1 MQNITT
7 EDKPTVPADIVIL
20 KHPNPTWRKTW
31 NQWICLGRIILKVRP
46 VNTEWNILL
55 IKWSAAG
62 CDWPMDWFMH
72 ISGVLWTSFL
82 QWHFS
87 APLHQCRR
95 SKWRK
100 HVAKLLDLSPR
111 EAGGEEKPTMIVQ
124 TGWTGRFYGLL
135 WSSVFWGLWYS
146 YIAVVGCFFCYN
158 RTKKKKFFW
167 FLKS

>member
-7 EDKPTVPADIVIL
+7 EDKPTVPAGIVIL

-72 ISGVLWTSFL
+72 ISSVLWTSFL

-100 HVAKLLDLSPR
+100 HVAKPFWTCPQGKQ
-111 EAGGEEKPTMIVQ
+111 EARRSQ
-124 TGWTGRFYGLL
+124 L
-135 WSSVFWGLWYS
+135 WLFKQDEQEGFMACCGAQSSEDRGTLTQQLWGVFFVIIGQ
-146 YIAVVGCFFCYN
+146 
-158 RTKKKKFFW
+158 KKKSFFG
-167 FLKS
+167 F